1 MKMTALNLTRVAAV
15 LSLSALTTAQA
26 AVTLMVD
33 DNIKVTAINGQE
45 LKQGLFQDNTQ
56 KFTLQP
62 GKHVITA
69 KYDRLFNLRRDE
81 HDYLRSAN
89 ISVAADMADNQTYRL
104 IMPNQPND
112 YESAKDYAK
121 RPTLAVSQNGS
132 IIASQQSSGGGNGG
146 IFSGLN
152 KALGNV
158 FGGSSDAELQNQEV
172 IAALD
177 SKPVQAVQPSPTRAV
192 VVQPTNQAAQAAQAT
207 KADTLDSFM
216 QLWLKATPSE
226 RKKIRQWISQ

>member
-1 MKMTALNLTRVAAV
+1 MKSTALPL
-15 LSLSALTTAQA
+15 ALTTVALCFTAVNSTQA
-26 AVTLMVD
+26 AVTLLVD

-45 LKQGLFQDNTQ
+45 LKQGLFQENTK

-89 ISVAADMADNQTYRL
+89 VSVAADMMDNQTYRL

-112 YESAKDYAK
+112 YETAKDYAK
-121 RPTLAVSQNGS
+121 RPTLAVSQNGN
-132 IIASQQSSGGGNGG
+132 IIASQQSTSNNNSG

-152 KALGNV
+152 KAFGNV
-158 FGGSSDAELQNQEV
+158 FGGGSDAELQNQEV

-177 SKPVQAVQPSPTRAV
+177 AKPAQTSATQSTLVQPST
-192 VVQPTNQAAQAAQAT
+192 QAT
-207 KADTLDSFM
+207 NSTLDSFM

-226 RKKIRQWISQ
+226 REKIRQWISQ